1 MSHIFG
7 DHSRQTDSGPE
18 VDEPPA
24 LLLETETKED
34 EKEEV
39 VAAPRMKDQ
48 LAYMIAS
55 VNRQLEA
62 ELEERLRPGGV
73 PIEQYRILE
82 VLDASEPCAMGEI
95 ASQSLIEPPT
105 LTKIIDKM
113 VADGLVYRAPDP
125 NDRRRVLIL
134 TAPGGKA
141 LFKRLRGVSTAQEQ
155 RLTDLLESDRAAEL
169 RNLLRELIS

>member
-1 MSHIFG
+1 M
-7 DHSRQTDSGPE
+7 
-18 VDEPPA
+18 A
-24 LLLETETKED
+24 ATKM
-34 EKEEV
+34 
-39 VAAPRMKDQ
+39 RDQ

-55 VNRQLEA
+55 VNRLLEA

-95 ASQSLIEPPT
+95 ATQSLIEPPT

-113 VADGLVYRAPDP
+113 VAEGLVYRAPDP

-134 TAPGGKA
+134 MAPGGKA

-155 RLTDLLESDRAAEL
+155 RLTELLDSDRAAEL
-169 RNLLRELIS
+169 RNLLRELIQ